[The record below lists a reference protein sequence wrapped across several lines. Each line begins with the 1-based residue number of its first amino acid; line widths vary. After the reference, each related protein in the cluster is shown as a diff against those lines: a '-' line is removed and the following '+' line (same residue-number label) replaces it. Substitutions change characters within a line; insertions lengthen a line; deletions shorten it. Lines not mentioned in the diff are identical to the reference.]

1 MSSSSSSSSNQSK
14 KDNLPI
20 DVLINCILVKE
31 RVRPAMLVQPQDYQE
46 ATSADPKTKRMLKNI
61 RKLFPDL
68 EHSERYE
75 VYQGIIISYEDFN
88 GREISLSEMGK
99 LLGYPCYAE
108 FNSINRREQISYGI
122 QVSVHFADGETT
134 NLLANV
140 CKNTSKL
147 PEFQAFAEAAEEV
160 LKREEYIA
168 MIGKHVENVEVTTEK
183 VIPTKA
189 IINMIINK
197 ELITDSVKSQ
207 IFNIYYNFSFG
218 EDFEEF
224 CEEHFQ
230 YNNPVHM
237 GILLSLLCNERN
249 DTLSPFYPLQRYPE
263 EYARINETIESWERD
278 LRNIILRTKIKS
290 KSNSKTR
297 RRYHSI

>member
-1 MSSSSSSSSNQSK
+1 MSSASPSSRSK
-14 KDNLPI
+14 KDQLPI

-31 RVRPAMLVQPQDYQE
+31 RVRPAMLVQPQDYRE
-46 ATSADPKTKRMLKNI
+46 ATSADPKTKRILRNI

-68 EHSERYE
+68 EHSESYE

-88 GREISLSEMGK
+88 DREISLSEMGK
-99 LLGYPCYAE
+99 LLGYPCYSE
-108 FNSINRREQISYGI
+108 FNTINRREQVSYGI
-122 QVSVHFADGETT
+122 HVTVNFEDGETA

-160 LKREEYIA
+160 LKREEYVE
-168 MIGKHVENVEVTTEK
+168 MIGKSVENVEVTTEK
-183 VIPTKA
+183 DLPTKA

-197 ELITDSVKSQ
+197 ELITNSVKSQ
-207 IFNIYYNFSFG
+207 IYNIYYNFSFS
-218 EDFEEF
+218 EEFEGF

-237 GILLSLLCNERN
+237 GILLSLLCNQRN
-249 DTLSPFYPLQRYPE
+249 DTLSPFYPLQEYPE
-263 EYARINETIESWERD
+263 EHARVNETIESWEKD
-278 LRNIILRTKIKS
+278 LMDIILRTKIKS